1 MKRDLPTPEQI
12 LEELSGKVAAHIEHS
27 APEAFDNAL
36 DELLRYHEFLLSLN
50 ARPHIVGESFN
61 FAQVQGR
68 EFLPPHVRWIRT
80 YRRLFERAAERIPTE
95 SHFLRVLSSVPL
107 RLLESPAT
115 AELPQDI
122 IEWII
127 RTGPVMMHQI
137 EAWVTRRTTVEVP
150 KGGSAV
156 PRLALAGADEKSY
169 ANVLPEIIGSWERL
183 LQLAPYAYHWRDS
196 LVHSQDKGWAAF
208 AASWPYLWQHLSST
222 AYCLA
227 VAVWNE
233 DETGAK
239 YFREALVRWPDT
251 LGHREQDHF
260 LRWNNLV
267 FPHVV
272 RLGFPSAVNAVANLR
287 FENAPPPTAEALSD
301 AAIRAAHQ
309 DVLLLTSALLLFWT
323 MERKQ
328 ASDIGGKTARALLLR
343 EGRDQ
348 LRPAENHLNFRKVL
362 LELFRLWMPG
372 QDQSDRSYDSAL
384 DRLVE
389 SLDDMTERR
398 VVPGRVYTPSTLNGC
413 DDLMSA
419 FAALLTSALLHAGDE
434 NVEGALRE
442 LAAGDER
449 LPGGDASL
457 RGILQKLDLLDNA
470 LDHSAD
476 EIIRVQTT
484 LTDGAGL
491 ADSKDRLA
499 SVIKLARQVIEEE
512 RQKHLDERPVDPKRI
527 ERIRASIETA
537 LLAKPAQLWFFRNV
551 DIRVTQNETGELIE
565 VQLAVSKRQ
574 IVAPPMETPW
584 PGLEGWAA
592 SECKVRVAYQAWQS
606 FLRRPRKGVNVSG
619 SVGDEAFWRAISPIV
634 EQIQDSPVLVVADA
648 DADTLLRLV
657 HRNSSNLR
665 IEHMQGF
672 ELPGSYIAHVEKVAV
687 YGAGSKELG
696 RLLFSSS
703 ALRQID
709 HGCIGEQHVTVD
721 FDLVEGSEG
730 RLRVGFR
737 QMEHWSTAPI
747 FELHDTDHRNVN
759 DKRL

>member
-12 LEELSGKVAAHIEHS
+12 LEELAGKVAVHIEHS
-27 APEAFDNAL
+27 APVAFDNAL

-50 ARPHIVGESFN
+50 ATPHIVGESFN
-61 FAQVQGR
+61 FAQVRGQ

-95 SHFLRVLSSVPL
+95 SHFLRVLSRVPL

-115 AELPQDI
+115 AELPQDVV
-122 IEWII
+122 EWII
-127 RTGPVMMHQI
+127 RSGPVMMHQI

-156 PRLALAGADEKSY
+156 PRLTLAGADEKSY

-196 LVHSQDKGWAAF
+196 LVHGQDKGWAAF
-208 AASWPYLWQHLSST
+208 AASWPFLWQHLSST

-233 DETGAK
+233 DEAGAK

-251 LGHREQDHF
+251 LGHRQQDHL
-260 LRWNNLV
+260 LRWDNLV
-267 FPHVV
+267 FPHIVT
-272 RLGFPSAVNAVANLR
+272 LDFPGAVNAVANLR
-287 FENAPPPTAEALSD
+287 FENAPPPTAEALFD
-301 AAIRAAHQ
+301 ALIRAAHQ
-309 DVLLLTSALLLFWT
+309 DVVLLTSALLLFWT
-323 MERKQ
+323 MEGKQ

-343 EGRDQ
+343 EGHDQ
-348 LRPAENHLNFRKVL
+348 LGPAENQLNFRNVL

-413 DDLMSA
+413 DDLMLA
-419 FAALLTSALLHAGDE
+419 FAALLTAALPDADE
-434 NVEGALRE
+434 NVEAAVRE
-442 LAAGDER
+442 LAARDER

-457 RGILQKLDLLDNA
+457 RGILQTLDLLDNA
-470 LDHSAD
+470 LEQSAD

-484 LTDGAGL
+484 LTGGAGL

-499 SVIKLARQVIEEE
+499 SVIELTRQVIGEE
-512 RQKHLDERPVDPKRI
+512 RQKHLHERPADPQRI

-537 LLAKPAQLWFFRNV
+537 LLAKSAQLWFFRNV
-551 DIRVTQNETGELIE
+551 DIRDTRNERGELIE
-565 VQLAVSKRQ
+565 VRLAVSKKQ

-584 PGLEGWAA
+584 LGLEGWAA
-592 SECKVRVAYQAWQS
+592 SECKGRVAYHAWRS
-606 FLRRPRKGVNVSG
+606 FLRRPRKGVDVSG
-619 SVGDEAFWRAISPIV
+619 SVADEAFWRAISPLV
-634 EQIQDSPVLVVADA
+634 EQLQSSPALVVAEA
-648 DADTLLRLV
+648 DADLLLRLV

-665 IEHMQGF
+665 IEQMQGF
-672 ELPGSYIAHVEKVAV
+672 ELPGSYIAHVERIAV
-687 YGAGSKELG
+687 YSGGPKDLG
-696 RLLFSSS
+696 PLLFSSS

-709 HGCIGEQHVTVD
+709 HGRIGELHATVD
-721 FDLVEGSEG
+721 FDTVEGSEG
-730 RLRVGFR
+730 RLRVRFR
-737 QMEHWSTAPI
+737 QMEHWSAAPI
-747 FELHDTDHRNVN
+747 FELHATGHRKVS
-759 DKRL
+759 DEAL